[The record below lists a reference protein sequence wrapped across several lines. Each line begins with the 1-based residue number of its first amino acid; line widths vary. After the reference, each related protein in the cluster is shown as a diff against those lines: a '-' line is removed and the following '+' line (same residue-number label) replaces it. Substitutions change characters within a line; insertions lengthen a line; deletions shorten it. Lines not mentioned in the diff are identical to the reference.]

1 MLTNLRKRTMV
12 AKINKKILMAKNQ
25 KYLFLQRINCFGL
38 IHQKRIIKSSIHRQ
52 LLIILRTKSKI
63 LKLIP
68 K

>member
-1 MLTNLRKRTMV
+1 MLNNLRKRTMV

-25 KYLFLQRINCFGL
+25 KYLFLQRINYFGL
-38 IHQKRIIKSSIHRQ
+38 IHQKRIIKSSTHRQ
-52 LLIILRTKSKI
+52 LLIILRIKSKI